1 MNSFTFDSPGW
12 LLLIPAF
19 ACLAFLRR
27 GLKLHLP
34 LRAAALVLISLLL
47 ANPEL
52 RLTQK
57 ALDLWVLLDRS
68 HSTEGLVD
76 ESLSEWLGILEE
88 AKPSEA
94 DRIRIANFG
103 SEVLLQDE
111 GENSVYS
118 AGRELTRTGLALQT
132 ALAVADED
140 RPSRMLLFS
149 DGFSTENLSDLTEK
163 LNAQKI
169 PLDYRLVR
177 DEVADDYRVSRLQLP
192 SRTLMGEPFVISVTC
207 RGFAD
212 GALPLEILR
221 DDESLLSTSVTLV
234 NGVGKIE
241 LTDRIARPGAYQYR
255 ARISPKEDAHPG
267 NNVMEQWTEIS
278 GGPRILLLSN
288 YPNDPLARSLERQ
301 GFEVE
306 LVVETE
312 KVHLGQLAGARAC
325 IFNNVPAH
333 QVPREFQKA
342 LSFFVRDQGGGFLMI
357 GGNGSFGSGGYHQ
370 SPVDELLPVAMELK
384 SEHRKISTALAIV
397 MDRSGSM
404 SAVVGAVTK
413 MDLANN
419 GAVNAVN
426 LLGEND
432 YISVIAVDTM
442 PHFFVP
448 LTRLRGQRD
457 RIINDTRK
465 IQSSGGGIYVFN
477 GLEAGWEELRK
488 APSKTKHLI
497 LFSDASDTEQPADY
511 KDLIEKMRKQ
521 DVTISVIGLGTEKD
535 VHAAL
540 LEDIATRG
548 KGRIFFTENAAEVP
562 IIFSQETVSVARS
575 AFLDDEVATQ
585 PTGKW
590 VELSPQEPKWL
601 PKVDGYNL
609 SYARPKASV
618 DLVSQDEYLAPLV
631 AHMRVGA
638 GRSMAISF
646 PMGGE
651 YSELARAWDGYGDF
665 AQTFSRWLMGLEMP
679 SGLALKHE
687 VEGTTLSL
695 DLLYDP
701 EEWEDKLIESPPTV
715 RLTESDSSDG
725 GYEVMWKRIA
735 PGHFTLT
742 HELNEGSVLRGSVL
756 AGQYQLPFGPIMVG
770 SSVEWAF
777 EPEKIE
783 ELRHLSASTGGREL
797 LDLTQAW
804 IRPEQV
810 HVSDIRVWLAVLIL
824 LLVLMDALVTR
835 VGWPL
840 WSRSPK
846 SDRVKLPKAA
856 KVKVANE
863 KEVVEKEEPER
874 PASTKESRRSRF
886 DRAKRRR

>member
-1 MNSFTFDSPGW
+1 MSSFYFESPGW

-27 GLKLHLP
+27 GLRLHLP

-52 RLTQK
+52 QRNQK

-76 ESLSEWLGILEE
+76 ENLTEWLGILEE

-94 DRIRIANFG
+94 DRIRIVNYG
-103 SEVLLQDE
+103 NEVLIQDD
-111 GENSVYS
+111 GENSVYL
-118 AGRELTRTGLALQT
+118 GRRDLTRTGLAMQT
-132 ALAVADED
+132 ALTVADED
-140 RPSRMLLFS
+140 RPARMLLFS
-149 DGFSTENLSDLTEK
+149 DGFSTENISDLSEK
-163 LNAQKI
+163 LNTQKI

-207 RGFAD
+207 RGHAD
-212 GALPLEILR
+212 GELPLEILR
-221 DDESLLSTSVTLV
+221 DDESLLSTSVRLV
-234 NGVGKIE
+234 NGVGKID
-241 LTDRIARPGAYQYR
+241 LTDRIAKPGAYQYQ
-255 ARISPKEDAHPG
+255 ARITPSEDAHPG

-288 YPNDPLARSLERQ
+288 YPNDPLAQSLERQ

-306 LVVETE
+306 LVIETE
-312 KVHLGQLAGARAC
+312 KLHLGQLAGARAC

-342 LSFFVRDQGGGFLMI
+342 LNFFVRDQGGGLLMI
-357 GGNGSFGSGGYHQ
+357 GGKGSFGSGGYHQ
-370 SPVDELLPVAMELK
+370 SPVDALLPVAMELK
-384 SEHRKISTALAIV
+384 SEHRKISTSLAIV

-404 SAVVGAVTK
+404 SADVGGITK

-432 YISVIAVDTM
+432 YVSVIAVDTL

-457 RIINDTRK
+457 RIIENTRK

-488 APSKTKHLI
+488 APSKTKHMI
-497 LFSDASDTEQPADY
+497 LFSDASDSEAPGGY
-511 KDLIEKMRKQ
+511 EGLIDTMRKQ
-521 DVTISVIGLGTEKD
+521 DVTISVIGLGTEQD
-535 VHAAL
+535 IHAAL

-548 KGRIFFTENAAEVP
+548 KGRIFFTEDAAEVP

-575 AFLDDEVATQ
+575 AFLDDPVVTKATGQ
-585 PTGKW
+585 W
-590 VELSPQEPKWL
+590 SELSPQEPNWL

-609 SYARPKASV
+609 SYPRPKASV
-618 DLVSQDEYLAPLV
+618 DLVAQDEYLAPLI

-646 PMGGE
+646 PMGGDH
-651 YSELARAWDGYGDF
+651 SGMVRNWNGYGDF
-665 AQTFSRWLMGLEMP
+665 AQTFARWLMGLELP
-679 SGLALKHE
+679 AGLALKHQ
-687 VEGTTLSL
+687 VEGTSLKL

-701 EEWEDKLIESPPTV
+701 EEWEDKLIENPPTV
-715 RLTESDSSDG
+715 RLTESESAEG

-742 HELNEGSVLRGSVL
+742 HELTEGSVLRGSVL
-756 AGQYQLPFGPIMVG
+756 AGEYRLPFGPIMVG

-777 EPEKIE
+777 EPEKVE
-783 ELRHLSASTGGREL
+783 ELKHLSASTGGREL
-797 LDLTQAW
+797 LDLAQAW
-804 IRPEQV
+804 VRPEQV
-810 HVSDIRVWLAVLIL
+810 AVTDIRVWLAIVIL
-824 LLVLMDALVTR
+824 LLVLMDALITR

-840 WSRSPK
+840 WSRTPK
-846 SDRVKLPKAA
+846 VEGVGKLPKVTKNK
-856 KVKVANE
+856 KVVPE
-863 KEVVEKEEPER
+863 TKEPEPER
-874 PASTKESRRSRF
+874 PAATRESRQSRF

>member
-1 MNSFTFDSPGW
+1 MNTLTFDSPGW

-27 GLKLHLP
+27 GLRLNLP
-34 LRAAALVLISLLL
+34 LRAAVLVLISLLL
-47 ANPEL
+47 ANPIL
-52 RLTQK
+52 QRAQQS
-57 ALDLWVLLDRS
+57 LDLWILLDRS

-111 GENSVYS
+111 GEGSVYS
-118 AGRELTRTGLALQT
+118 GGRDLTRTGLALQT
-132 ALAVADED
+132 TLAVADSEKS
-140 RPSRMLLFS
+140 SRMLLFS
-149 DGFSTENLSDLTEK
+149 DGFSTENVSDLAEK
-163 LNAQKI
+163 LNAQGI
-169 PLDYRLVR
+169 PLDFRLVR

-212 GALPLEILR
+212 GPLPLEILR
-221 DDESLLSTSVTLV
+221 DDESLLSTSVQLV

-255 ARISPKEDAHPG
+255 ARITPKEDAHPG
-267 NNVMEQWTEIS
+267 NNVMDQWTEIS

-306 LVVETE
+306 LVIETA

-333 QVPREFQKA
+333 RVPREFQKA
-342 LSFFVRDQGGGFLMI
+342 LSFFVRDQGGGLLMI
-357 GGNGSFGSGGYHQ
+357 GGQDSFGSGGYHQ
-370 SPVDELLPVAMELK
+370 SPVDALLPVTMELK

-404 SAVVGAVTK
+404 GANVGGVTK

-419 GAVNAVN
+419 GAINAVN

-432 YISVIAVDTM
+432 YISVIAVDTV

-465 IQSSGGGIYVFN
+465 IQASGGGIFVFN
-477 GLEAGWEELRK
+477 GLDAGWEELRK

-497 LFSDASDTEQPADY
+497 LFSDASDTEQPETY
-511 KDLIEKMRKQ
+511 EMLIEEMRKQ
-521 DVTISVIGLGTEKD
+521 GVTISVIGLGTEHD

-631 AHMRVGA
+631 AHMQVGA

-701 EEWEDKLIESPPTV
+701 QEWEQRLIENPPTV
-715 RLTESDSSDG
+715 RLTEGDFSGG

-742 HELNEGSVLRGSVL
+742 HELTEGSVLRGSVL

-810 HVSDIRVWLAVLIL
+810 HISDIRVWLAVAIL
-824 LLVLMDALVTR
+824 LLVLLDALVTR
-835 VGWPL
+835 MGWPL

-846 SDRVKLPKAA
+846 SDRMKLP
-856 KVKVANE
+856 KVKVATENV
-863 KEVVEKEEPER
+863 VVEKENPEI
-874 PASTKESRRSRF
+874 PSPPKESRRSRF
-886 DRAKRRR
+886 ERAKRRR